1 MNNRYTYNETL
12 KTTVGRTYLSSTIYP
27 RIKPSDNDLY
37 IISQAGD
44 RLDLLANKYYNEPS
58 LWWVISVAN
67 NINDA
72 SFYVQEGIQLR
83 IPNDLSRIL
92 SDFKKSGDLTSTP
105 SKVSPHFFISVSTM
119 NLALSSEL
127 SHFPVMPKP

>member
-27 RIKPSDNDLY
+27 RIKPSDNDMY

-92 SDFKKSGDLTSTP
+92 SDFKKIN
-105 SKVSPHFFISVSTM
+105 K
-119 NLALSSEL
+119 
-127 SHFPVMPKP
+127 